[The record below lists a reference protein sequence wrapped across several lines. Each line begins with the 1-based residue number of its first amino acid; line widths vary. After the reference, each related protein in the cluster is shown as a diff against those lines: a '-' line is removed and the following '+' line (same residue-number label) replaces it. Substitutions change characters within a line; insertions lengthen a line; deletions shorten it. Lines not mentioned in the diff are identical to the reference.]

1 MDQKKNPAKQD
12 NKMRNI
18 KVDKLILNLCTG
30 ESGDKLTK
38 AAKVLEDL
46 SDQKP
51 VESKAKYSI
60 RSFGIKR
67 NEKIAVHVTV
77 RGEKAEE
84 LIKRGLK
91 VKEYEL
97 RKKNFSNNGRSTS
110 TFLEKLRFA
119 VAFDTLFLI
128 SPGNF
133 IYLLYSAGNF
143 GFGIDEHIDLGIKYD
158 TSTGIFGM
166 DFTICLKRPGDR
178 VSKRKS
184 RTNKIGKFQ
193 RVTQDDAKLW
203 FIENLG
209 GTILN

>member
-1 MDQKKNPAKQD
+1 MDLKKDPRKQD
-12 NKMRNI
+12 NKMRAI
-18 KVDKLILNLCTG
+18 YVDKLILNLCTG

-46 SDQKP
+46 TEQKP

-77 RGEKAEE
+77 RGEKAME
-84 LIKRGLK
+84 LLKRGLK

-97 RKKNFSNNGRSTS
+97 RKRNFSQN
-110 TFLEKLRFA
+110 
-119 VAFDTLFLI
+119 
-128 SPGNF
+128 
-133 IYLLYSAGNF
+133 GNF

-166 DFTICLKRPGDR
+166 DFTIVLKRPGER
-178 VSKRKS
+178 ISKRRAK
-184 RTNKIGKFQ
+184 TNRVGKFQ
-193 RVTQDDAKLW
+193 RVTKDDAKLW